1 MRHRLVV
8 CDSIWWQIYPPLA
21 CAKLCQIRLNIE
33 DEMTILFEL
42 FVLPGETVGYD
53 IEATLNMTGSYE
65 YVSRIA
71 AGQDAPNQE
80 THVP

>member
-1 MRHRLVV
+1 
-8 CDSIWWQIYPPLA
+8 
-21 CAKLCQIRLNIE
+21 
-33 DEMTILFEL
+33 MTILFEL

-80 THVP
+80 THVPWVCSPLFVQITDHSGAVCYSQNSFV